1 MKHKILAVVVLLLTG
16 LLSGCGKQD
25 FSYSTYEIKESKI
38 VEKAKEV
45 FGEGDYR
52 LTVNNAV
59 DGQLQCTWDL
69 NNRWGD
75 GPDILRTKKLF
86 SYDFDKNEISLIKE
100 IEGEV
105 RVYDYIYINDC
116 LYYSTV
122 ESTGNYTEPYSWKVW
137 MGEGVLL
144 EEGKTFD
151 DLKTPVFG
159 RKGDSIYYLSETIE
173 VENQYTCSYTKIQNG
188 KLEKVFSHTGR
199 MKDYYLADDTWYFT
213 DNELSRTGD
222 KYSFVLHQKG
232 NSTLFYYEKEELLQE
247 SFEKTISFQY
257 DLGDVILIKFAGEEY
272 ISLFDKKTKE
282 IRETK
287 DRQTYYCGA
296 YVSKNAIMAY
306 RKDGNKDAILLWNE
320 NGELK
325 SMKIEHPKN
334 DMIVHFYFIE
344 ENKILMGNGDDY
356 YEVSLQ

>member
-16 LLSGCGKQD
+16 LLSGCGKQY

-144 EEGKTFD
+144 EEGKT
-151 DLKTPVFG
+151 
-159 RKGDSIYYLSETIE
+159 II
-173 VENQYTCSYTKIQNG
+173 
-188 KLEKVFSHTGR
+188 
-199 MKDYYLADDTWYFT
+199 
-213 DNELSRTGD
+213 
-222 KYSFVLHQKG
+222 
-232 NSTLFYYEKEELLQE
+232 
-247 SFEKTISFQY
+247 
-257 DLGDVILIKFAGEEY
+257 
-272 ISLFDKKTKE
+272 
-282 IRETK
+282 
-287 DRQTYYCGA
+287 
-296 YVSKNAIMAY
+296 
-306 RKDGNKDAILLWNE
+306 
-320 NGELK
+320 
-325 SMKIEHPKN
+325 
-334 DMIVHFYFIE
+334 
-344 ENKILMGNGDDY
+344 
-356 YEVSLQ
+356 